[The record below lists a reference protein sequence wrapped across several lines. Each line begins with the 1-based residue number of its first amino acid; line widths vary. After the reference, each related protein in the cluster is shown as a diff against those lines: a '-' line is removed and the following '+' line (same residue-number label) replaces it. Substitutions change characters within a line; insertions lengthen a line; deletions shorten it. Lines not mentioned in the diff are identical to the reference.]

1 MKLPLILGVVLL
13 IGGLAAFAVPMF
25 TTQQTKD
32 VARIGDLHV
41 QAKEDTTHVIPPLV
55 SEGAIVLGAIL
66 IGYSLLTRRA

>member
-13 IGGLAAFAVPMF
+13 IAGLAAFALPIF

-41 QAKEDTTHVIPPLV
+41 QAQEDTTHVIPPLV